1 MGPRAVFDQSLA
13 QWFPIIFFFFFPII
27 FRISLSNAKEIT
39 GGVCLSK
46 DTRLGE
52 LTVQNTKYGHMLSL
66 HLCMVL
72 LCFRREVL

>member
-1 MGPRAVFDQSLA
+1 MKLAGPLGTPLGLA
-13 QWFPIIFFFFFPII
+13 Q
-27 FRISLSNAKEIT
+27 RKEIT

-66 HLCMVL
+66 HLCTVL